1 MWAVKYVLC
10 ALSCVAFAA
19 AALEDCEVAPL
30 VRHATA
36 KIALNDDT
44 ITATYTCK
52 AGFDLRGAAELI
64 CNSETDKWQGE
75 PPSCVKA
82 SAVSERKKRVLAIP
96 EEPKV
101 PLPLAAILDLSCIE
115 AKVMAPEISHGL
127 VVKYERRRRGE
138 KIFLVAYFACNENY
152 EFEFLE
158 TSAMYCHDKQWVGE
172 LPTCIPQVEYTDG
185 DGGDGGD
192 LEGEDYDEYETITND
207 DDNDTDNLVEE
218 EPKVTESE
226 PPPPPPPPVEE
237 EVVES
242 VEEATQPTEPVKAP
256 VEELPVEVE
265 PQPEVLPG
273 SIDEPKP
280 EPEIVVRVDE
290 AERVETPIEP
300 EVKVEEVTEINV
312 VVEPTKDPYTPRF
325 LDEDCGEDRG
335 GCEHICKRLLYPDE
349 NEPVLKCSCR
359 EGYTLDPSD
368 YVSCLD
374 IDECQELNGGCSEIC
389 NNLPGSFQCACQKGY
404 QLDASTGKSCVDID
418 ECTNAELSSDC
429 QNGCENLPG
438 SYRCVVA
445 LVTQEEAAIETA
457 LSEPTEEDNEI
468 SVEEVSQPSP
478 KVQCN
483 PGFQLSPDGSE
494 CQDID
499 ECDIDDGEDEEHPKP
514 RFCQQKCQNTIGS
527 YRCHCHSGY
536 HLLEDKQSCALDGCQ
551 DLDNPKLNRT
561 RCAHECENLP
571 DGNYKCKCPQGYDL
585 AEDQHSC
592 VVAESACTTD
602 NGHDRCRPG
611 SCVPSE
617 DNSSFSCLCPPG
629 YTSEVFSCQDIDEC
643 AEESHLCSHSCLNTD
658 GGYQCLCPVGLTLVE
673 EFTCVAEDL
682 CEVNNNGCEQICL
695 TARGGACSCR
705 DGFRL
710 GADGKGCQD
719 VDECQVENG
728 GCQQVCRN
736 LPGSYGCECSPGYEL
751 LRLEGLRGYCFDID
765 ECAREMHKCHEDMLC
780 ENLNGSYTCLCPA
793 GYALG
798 LDNHIITST
807 SSSESSSTSSPN
819 DSSSSEPSP
828 CLDIDECSLANGNC
842 SHFCLNLPGRFQC
855 ACPLGYALAED
866 GRTCQDIDEC
876 LHGNGQCKQL
886 CLNQPGGFACACESG
901 FEITTDGFGC
911 LDIDECS
918 QEYGN
923 CSDICINLLG
933 THACACERGYELS
946 EDGRSCQDIDECAG
960 LLSGGCTHECINKKG
975 SFECGCPLGY
985 ILQED
990 NRSCRPALVGCPPGS
1005 QRTSTSDGCEPIKCG
1020 LGLLLGADGSCVDVD
1035 ECQLNNGGCS
1045 HRCENSQGSF
1055 KCACPAGYQLDSDL
1069 RTCQDVDECSLGKE
1083 NCLAGSCVNEPGG
1096 FRCECSS
1103 GKRLSIDGRTCLD
1116 VPQPPR
1122 ASPLPELPK
1131 ANPFPTFPELPKARP
1146 EERLPPALP
1155 VLPKPNPFPSFP
1167 ELGKAPK
1174 YPSAAPEAPRFPSI
1188 ESVNTRLPQ
1197 IPWVTQRQ
1205 PQPRDA
1211 CPRFQAPANGK
1222 ARCNKYRHKRTQFYN
1237 SRCRVTCNPGF
1248 TLQGSEIRSC
1258 GSAGVWEGQ
1267 ENKCVPLVQRRV
1279 QTQSI
1284 CPALKQARNGVISP
1298 ASCTQ
1303 GPSSFGAICHLRC
1316 NAGFVPTGPL
1326 LASCMAL
1333 QGWSFGSDLNCQP
1346 FGSSFFN
1353 NQLPWIRSQSLQNIP
1368 PVQQTATR
1376 ARPYI
1381 KCPENVVILLHRGEV
1396 KAHVTLQRPETNL
1409 DYRNVAVF
1417 PAWAKQLEAH
1427 LPAGIHKI
1435 GFRAQDPQTRQSAA
1449 CQTIITIK
1457 AAPTTESN
1465 LFTFSSAPVQSHSGF
1480 SRPAAFPTFS
1490 SRSSAPAPAPFP
1502 TFPTRST
1509 VRQPAPFP
1517 TFSRPAQFAR
1527 LSSLPE
1533 PSTPSSPASFPRLD
1547 SVQTSKNLIG
1557 VAPERSESFR
1567 VDLGSDTSNYCPP
1580 SIEVH
1585 LKENQNLRS
1594 VVWEEPR
1601 FEGKLLKI
1609 FKSHFPGALF
1619 RLGDH
1624 AIKYEATTTDGVTLS
1639 CSFHIHVKAAKP
1651 SPAPA
1656 QPEIA
1661 YPESESESLSLSSA
1675 PAQLREKPAASGS
1688 LFDGHESYV
1697 VCPDKE
1703 PVRVTAHQ
1711 SVNLPVGCTL
1721 KNVRPQSSPQ
1731 THLKRG
1737 TLTSLWHRYNANF

>member
-1 MWAVKYVLC
+1 MWAFKYVLC
-10 ALSCVAFAA
+10 ALTCVAFAA
-19 AALEDCEVAPL
+19 AAPEDCEVAPL

-36 KIALNDDT
+36 KMALNDDT
-44 ITATYTCK
+44 ITAIYNCK
-52 AGFDLRGAAELI
+52 AGFELRGAAELI
-64 CNSETDKWQGE
+64 CNAETDKWQGE
-75 PPSCVKA
+75 PPTCVK
-82 SAVSERKKRVLAIP
+82 VSERKKRVLAIP

-101 PLPLAAILDLSCIE
+101 PLPMAAILDMSCIE

-152 EFEFLE
+152 EFESLE
-158 TSAMYCHDKQWVGE
+158 NSAMYCHEKQWVGE
-172 LPTCIPQVEYTDG
+172 LPTCIPLVEYTDA
-185 DGGDGGD
+185 D
-192 LEGEDYDEYETITND
+192 LEDEDYDEYETITNGD
-207 DDNDTDNLVEE
+207 GNTEDFGEGET
-218 EPKVTESE
+218 KVTENE

-242 VEEATQPTEPVKAP
+242 VEELTLTAP
-256 VEELPVEVE
+256 VELPVVAE
-265 PQPEVLPG
+265 PQPEA
-273 SIDEPKP
+273 IDEPQP

-290 AERVETPIEP
+290 AEPAETPLEP
-300 EVKVEEVTEINV
+300 EVKVEELAVTEDSA
-312 VVEPTKDPYTPRF
+312 VVEPTKDPYAPRF

-335 GCEHICKRLLYPDE
+335 GCEHICSRLLYPDE

-374 IDECQELNGGCSEIC
+374 IDECQESNGGCSEIC
-389 NNLPGSFQCACQKGY
+389 NNLPGSFQCACQQGY
-404 QLDASTGKSCVDID
+404 QIDTSTGKTCVDID
-418 ECTNAELSSDC
+418 ECANAELSGDC

-438 SYRCVVA
+438 SYRCVVP
-445 LVTQEEAAIETA
+445 LVTQEEAATA
-457 LSEPTEEDNEI
+457 VSEPTEEDNEI
-468 SVEEVSQPSP
+468 PVEVEPSST
-478 KVQCN
+478 KVKCN

-499 ECDIDDGEDEEHPKP
+499 ECKIENGEEEPHL
-514 RFCQQKCQNTIGS
+514 CQQECHNTIGS
-527 YRCHCHSGY
+527 YRCGCHPGY
-536 HLLEDKQSCALDGCQ
+536 HLLEDQQSCALDGCE

-561 RCAHECENLP
+561 RCAHECEDLP
-571 DGNYKCKCPQGYDL
+571 DGQYKCKCPQGYDL
-585 AEDQHSC
+585 AEDRHSC
-592 VVAESACTTD
+592 VVAESPCTTEH
-602 NGHDRCRPG
+602 GHDSCRPG

-629 YTSEVFSCQDIDEC
+629 YTSELFSCQDIDEC
-643 AEESHLCSHSCLNTD
+643 AEESHLCSHSCFNTD

-710 GADGKGCQD
+710 GADGKSCQD
-719 VDECQVENG
+719 IDECLVENG

-736 LPGSYGCECSPGYEL
+736 LPG
-751 LRLEGLRGYCFDID
+751 
-765 ECAREMHKCHEDMLC
+765 
-780 ENLNGSYTCLCPA
+780 
-793 GYALG
+793 
-798 LDNHIITST
+798 
-807 SSSESSSTSSPN
+807 
-819 DSSSSEPSP
+819 
-828 CLDIDECSLANGNC
+828 
-842 SHFCLNLPGRFQC
+842 
-855 ACPLGYALAED
+855 
-866 GRTCQDIDEC
+866 
-876 LHGNGQCKQL
+876 
-886 CLNQPGGFACACESG
+886 
-901 FEITTDGFGC
+901 
-911 LDIDECS
+911 
-918 QEYGN
+918 
-923 CSDICINLLG
+923 

-946 EDGRSCQDIDECAG
+946 ADARSCQDIDECAG
-960 LLSGGCTHECINKKG
+960 LLSGGCTHECINKNG

-985 ILQED
+985 ILEED

-1005 QRTSTSDGCEPIKCG
+1005 QQTSDGCEPIKCG

-1055 KCACPAGYQLDSDL
+1055 QCACPAGYQLDGDL
-1069 RTCQDVDECSLGKE
+1069 RTCQDVDECSLDTE
-1083 NCLAGSCVNEPGG
+1083 SCVAGSCVNEPGG
-1096 FRCECSS
+1096 FRCECGL

-1122 ASPLPELPK
+1122 ASPIPELPK

-1146 EERLPPALP
+1146 DERLTPALP
-1155 VLPKPNPFPSFP
+1155 VLPKANPFPTFP
-1167 ELGKAPK
+1167 SLNKAPK
-1174 YPSAAPEAPRFPSI
+1174 YPSAAPEAPRLPSFV
-1188 ESVNTRLPQ
+1188 SVNTRLPQ
-1197 IPWVTQRQ
+1197 IPRIPWVSPSQ

-1211 CPRFQAPANGK
+1211 CPRFQAPVNGK

-1258 GSAGVWEGQ
+1258 GSAGIWEGQ

-1279 QTQSI
+1279 QI
-1284 CPALKQARNGVISP
+1284 CPALKPAANGFISP

-1303 GPSSFGAICHLRC
+1303 GPSRIGTICRLQC
-1316 NAGFVPTGPL
+1316 NSGFLPTGPM
-1326 LASCMAL
+1326 LANCMGL
-1333 QGWSFGSDLNCQP
+1333 QGWSFGSQLNCQP
-1346 FGSSFFN
+1346 FGMSFFNN
-1353 NQLPWIRSQSLQNIP
+1353 NQLPWIRSQSLQNVP
-1368 PVQQTATR
+1368 PVQQAAPR
-1376 ARPYI
+1376 AQPYI

-1396 KAHVTLQRPETNL
+1396 KAHVTLQRPQTNV
-1409 DYRNVAVF
+1409 DYRYVAVS

-1427 LPAGIHKI
+1427 LPAGVHKI
-1435 GFRAQDPQTRQSAA
+1435 AFRAQHPQTMQSAA

-1457 AAPTTESN
+1457 AAPTTQSN

-1480 SRPAAFPTFS
+1480 SRTAAFPTFS
-1490 SRSSAPAPAPFP
+1490 SRSSAPAPAPA
-1502 TFPTRST
+1502 
-1509 VRQPAPFP
+1509 PAPFP
-1517 TFSRPAQFAR
+1517 TFSRSSQFAR
-1527 LSSLPE
+1527 LSALPE
-1533 PSTPSSPASFPRLD
+1533 PSAPPAPVSYPKLE
-1547 SVQTSKNLIG
+1547 SEKLASA
-1557 VAPERSESFR
+1557 APERTESFR

-1619 RLGDH
+1619 RLGNH

-1651 SPAPA
+1651 APAPA
-1656 QPEIA
+1656 QPDIA
-1661 YPESESESLSLSSA
+1661 FPESESA
-1675 PAQLREKPAASGS
+1675 AAQLREKPASSSS
-1688 LFDGHESYV
+1688 LFDGHGSYV

-1721 KNVRPQSSPQ
+1721 KNVRPQTSPQ
-1731 THLKRG
+1731 TQVKRG
-1737 TLTSLWHRYNANF
+1737 TLTSLWHRYNTNF

>member
-1 MWAVKYVLC
+1 MWAFKYVLC
-10 ALSCVAFAA
+10 ALTCVAFAA
-19 AALEDCEVAPL
+19 AAPEDCEVAPL

-44 ITATYTCK
+44 ITAIYNCK
-52 AGFDLRGAAELI
+52 AGFDLRGSAELI
-64 CNSETDKWQGE
+64 CNAETDKWQGE
-75 PPSCVKA
+75 PPTCVKA

-101 PLPLAAILDLSCIE
+101 PLPMAAILDMSCIE

-152 EFEFLE
+152 EFESLE
-158 TSAMYCHDKQWVGE
+158 NSAMYCHEKQWVGE
-172 LPTCIPQVEYTDG
+172 LPTCIPLVEYTDA
-185 DGGDGGD
+185 D
-192 LEGEDYDEYETITND
+192 LEDEDYDEYETITNGD
-207 DDNDTDNLVEE
+207 ANTEDFGEGE
-218 EPKVTESE
+218 AKVTESE

-242 VEEATQPTEPVKAP
+242 VEELTLTADPVKEPP
-256 VEELPVEVE
+256 VELPVEAE
-265 PQPEVLPG
+265 PQPEA
-273 SIDEPKP
+273 IDEPQP

-290 AERVETPIEP
+290 AEPAETPLGP
-300 EVKVEEVTEINV
+300 EVKIAEVAVAEV
-312 VVEPTKDPYTPRF
+312 SAVVEPTKDPYAPRF

-335 GCEHICKRLLYPDE
+335 GCEHICSRLLYPDE

-374 IDECQELNGGCSEIC
+374 IDECQESNGGCSEIC
-389 NNLPGSFQCACQKGY
+389 NNLPGSFQCACQQGY
-404 QLDASTGKSCVDID
+404 QIDTSTGKTCVDID
-418 ECTNAELSSDC
+418 ECAKAELSADC

-438 SYRCVVA
+438 SYRCVVP
-445 LVTQEEAAIETA
+445 LVTQEEAATA
-457 LSEPTEEDNEI
+457 VSEPTEEDNEI
-468 SVEEVSQPSP
+468 PVEVEPSSP
-478 KVQCN
+478 KVKCN

-499 ECDIDDGEDEEHPKP
+499 ECKIENGEEEPHL
-514 RFCQQKCQNTIGS
+514 CQQECHNAIGS
-527 YRCHCHSGY
+527 YRCGCHSGY
-536 HLLEDKQSCALDGCQ
+536 HLLEDQQSCALDGCE

-561 RCAHECENLP
+561 RCAHECEDLP
-571 DGNYKCKCPQGYDL
+571 DGQYKCKCPQGYDL
-585 AEDQHSC
+585 AEDRHSC
-592 VVAESACTTD
+592 VVAESPCTTEH
-602 NGHDRCRPG
+602 GHDSCRPG

-643 AEESHLCSHSCLNTD
+643 AEESHLCSHSCFNTD

-710 GADGKGCQD
+710 GADGKSCQD

-736 LPGSYGCECSPGYEL
+736 VPGSYGCECSPGYEL
-751 LRLEGLRGYCFDID
+751 LRLEGMRGYCFDID
-765 ECAREMHKCHEDMLC
+765 ECARETHECRQEMLC

-798 LDNHIITST
+798 LDNHLIASE
-807 SSSESSSTSSPN
+807 SPESSSTSSPN
-819 DSSSSEPSP
+819 ESSPSSKSSEPSP
-828 CLDIDECSLANGNC
+828 CLDIDECSLGNGNC

-876 LHGNGQCKQL
+876 LHSNGQCTQL

-901 FEITTDGFGC
+901 FEITPDGFGC

-933 THACACERGYELS
+933 AHACACERGYELS
-946 EDGRSCQDIDECAG
+946 ADGKSCQDIDECVG
-960 LLSGGCTHECINKKG
+960 LLSGGCTHECINKNG

-985 ILQED
+985 ILEED

-1005 QRTSTSDGCEPIKCG
+1005 QQTSDGCEPIKCG

-1055 KCACPAGYQLDSDL
+1055 QCACPAGYQLDSDL
-1069 RTCQDVDECSLGKE
+1069 RTCQDVDECALDKE
-1083 NCLAGSCVNEPGG
+1083 SCVAGSCVNEPGG
-1096 FRCECSS
+1096 FRCECGL

-1116 VPQPPR
+1116 VSQPPK
-1122 ASPLPELPK
+1122 ASPIPELPK
-1131 ANPFPTFPELPKARP
+1131 AIPFPTFPELPKARP
-1146 EERLPPALP
+1146 DERLTPALP
-1155 VLPKPNPFPSFP
+1155 VSPKANPFPTFP
-1167 ELGKAPK
+1167 PLNKAPK
-1174 YPSAAPEAPRFPSI
+1174 YPSAAPEAPRLPSFV
-1188 ESVNTRLPQ
+1188 SVNTRLPQ
-1197 IPWVTQRQ
+1197 IPRTPWVSSSQ

-1211 CPRFQAPANGK
+1211 CPRFQAPVNGK

-1258 GSAGVWEGQ
+1258 GSAGIWEGQ

-1279 QTQSI
+1279 QI
-1284 CPALKQARNGVISP
+1284 CPALKPAANGFISP

-1303 GPSSFGAICHLRC
+1303 GPSRIGTICRLQC
-1316 NAGFVPTGPL
+1316 NSGFLPTGPM
-1326 LASCMAL
+1326 LANCMGL
-1333 QGWSFGSDLNCQP
+1333 QGWSFGSQLNCQP
-1346 FGSSFFN
+1346 FGMSLFNN
-1353 NQLPWIRSQSLQNIP
+1353 NQLPWIRSQSLQNVP
-1368 PVQQTATR
+1368 PVQQAAPR

-1396 KAHVTLQRPETNL
+1396 KAHVTLQRPQTNV
-1409 DYRNVAVF
+1409 DYRYVAVS

-1427 LPAGIHKI
+1427 LPAGVHKI
-1435 GFRAQDPQTRQSAA
+1435 AFRAQHPQTMQSAA
-1449 CQTIITIK
+1449 CQTIITVK
-1457 AAPTTESN
+1457 AAPTTQSN
-1465 LFTFSSAPVQSHSGF
+1465 LFTFSSAPLASHSGF
-1480 SRPAAFPTFS
+1480 SRTAAFPTFS
-1490 SRSSAPAPAPFP
+1490 SRSSAPAPAPA
-1502 TFPTRST
+1502 
-1509 VRQPAPFP
+1509 PAPFP
-1517 TFSRPAQFAR
+1517 TFSRSSQFAR
-1527 LSSLPE
+1527 LSALPE
-1533 PSTPSSPASFPRLD
+1533 PSTPSAPVSYAKL
-1547 SVQTSKNLIG
+1547 TSENA
-1557 VAPERSESFR
+1557 APERTESFR
-1567 VDLGSDTSNYCPP
+1567 VTLGSDTSNYCPP

-1639 CSFHIHVKAAKP
+1639 CRFHIHVKAAKP
-1651 SPAPA
+1651 APAPA

-1661 YPESESESLSLSSA
+1661 FPESESA
-1675 PAQLREKPAASGS
+1675 PAQLREKPASSSS

-1721 KNVRPQSSPQ
+1721 KNVRPQTSPQ
-1731 THLKRG
+1731 TQVKRG
-1737 TLTSLWHRYNANF
+1737 TLTSLWHRFNTNF

>member
-1 MWAVKYVLC
+1 MWAFKYVLC
-10 ALSCVAFAA
+10 ALTCVAFAA
-19 AALEDCEVAPL
+19 AAPEDCEVAPL

-36 KIALNDDT
+36 KMALNDDT
-44 ITATYTCK
+44 ITAIYNCK
-52 AGFDLRGAAELI
+52 AGFELRGAAELI
-64 CNSETDKWQGE
+64 CNAETDKWQGE
-75 PPSCVKA
+75 PPTCVKA

-101 PLPLAAILDLSCIE
+101 PLPMAAILDMSCIE

-152 EFEFLE
+152 EFESLE
-158 TSAMYCHDKQWVGE
+158 NSAMYCHEKQWVGE
-172 LPTCIPQVEYTDG
+172 LPTCIPLVEYTDA
-185 DGGDGGD
+185 D
-192 LEGEDYDEYETITND
+192 LEDEDYDEYETITNGD
-207 DDNDTDNLVEE
+207 GNTEDFGEGET
-218 EPKVTESE
+218 KVTENE

-242 VEEATQPTEPVKAP
+242 VEELTLTAP
-256 VEELPVEVE
+256 VELPVVAE
-265 PQPEVLPG
+265 PQPEA
-273 SIDEPKP
+273 IDEPQP

-290 AERVETPIEP
+290 AEPAETPLEP
-300 EVKVEEVTEINV
+300 EVKVEELAVTEDSA
-312 VVEPTKDPYTPRF
+312 VVEPTKDPYAPRF

-335 GCEHICKRLLYPDE
+335 GCEHICSRLLYPDE

-374 IDECQELNGGCSEIC
+374 IDECQESNGGCSEIC
-389 NNLPGSFQCACQKGY
+389 NNLPGSFQCACQQGY
-404 QLDASTGKSCVDID
+404 QIDTSTGKTCVDID
-418 ECTNAELSSDC
+418 ECANAELSGDC

-438 SYRCVVA
+438 SYRCVVP
-445 LVTQEEAAIETA
+445 LVTQEEAATA
-457 LSEPTEEDNEI
+457 VSEPTEEDNEI
-468 SVEEVSQPSP
+468 PVEVEPSST
-478 KVQCN
+478 KVKCN

-499 ECDIDDGEDEEHPKP
+499 ECKIENGEEEPHL
-514 RFCQQKCQNTIGS
+514 CQQECHNTIGS
-527 YRCHCHSGY
+527 YRCGCHPGY
-536 HLLEDKQSCALDGCQ
+536 HLLEDQQSCALDGCE

-561 RCAHECENLP
+561 RCAHECEDLP
-571 DGNYKCKCPQGYDL
+571 DGQYKCKCPQGYDL
-585 AEDQHSC
+585 AEDRHSC
-592 VVAESACTTD
+592 VVAESPCTTEH
-602 NGHDRCRPG
+602 GHDSCRPG

-629 YTSEVFSCQDIDEC
+629 YTSELFSCQDIDEC
-643 AEESHLCSHSCLNTD
+643 AEESHLCSHSCFNTD

-710 GADGKGCQD
+710 GADGKSCQD
-719 VDECQVENG
+719 IDECLVENG

-736 LPGSYGCECSPGYEL
+736 LPG
-751 LRLEGLRGYCFDID
+751 
-765 ECAREMHKCHEDMLC
+765 
-780 ENLNGSYTCLCPA
+780 
-793 GYALG
+793 
-798 LDNHIITST
+798 
-807 SSSESSSTSSPN
+807 
-819 DSSSSEPSP
+819 
-828 CLDIDECSLANGNC
+828 
-842 SHFCLNLPGRFQC
+842 
-855 ACPLGYALAED
+855 
-866 GRTCQDIDEC
+866 
-876 LHGNGQCKQL
+876 
-886 CLNQPGGFACACESG
+886 
-901 FEITTDGFGC
+901 
-911 LDIDECS
+911 
-918 QEYGN
+918 
-923 CSDICINLLG
+923 

-946 EDGRSCQDIDECAG
+946 ADARSCQDIDECAG
-960 LLSGGCTHECINKKG
+960 LLSGGCTHECINKNG

-985 ILQED
+985 ILEED

-1005 QRTSTSDGCEPIKCG
+1005 QQTSDGCEPIKCG

-1055 KCACPAGYQLDSDL
+1055 QCACPAGYQLDGDL
-1069 RTCQDVDECSLGKE
+1069 RTCQDVDECSLDTE
-1083 NCLAGSCVNEPGG
+1083 SCVAGSCVNEPGG
-1096 FRCECSS
+1096 FRCECGL

-1122 ASPLPELPK
+1122 ASPIPELPK

-1146 EERLPPALP
+1146 DERLTPALP
-1155 VLPKPNPFPSFP
+1155 VLPKANPFPTFP
-1167 ELGKAPK
+1167 SLNKAPK
-1174 YPSAAPEAPRFPSI
+1174 YPSAAPEAPRLPSFV
-1188 ESVNTRLPQ
+1188 SVNTRLPQ
-1197 IPWVTQRQ
+1197 IPRIPWVSPSQ

-1211 CPRFQAPANGK
+1211 CPRFQAPVNGK

-1258 GSAGVWEGQ
+1258 GSAGIWEGQ

-1279 QTQSI
+1279 QI
-1284 CPALKQARNGVISP
+1284 CPALKPAANGFISP

-1303 GPSSFGAICHLRC
+1303 GPSRIGTICRLQC
-1316 NAGFVPTGPL
+1316 NSGFLPTGPM
-1326 LASCMAL
+1326 LANCMGL
-1333 QGWSFGSDLNCQP
+1333 QGWSFGSQLNCQP
-1346 FGSSFFN
+1346 FGMSFFNN
-1353 NQLPWIRSQSLQNIP
+1353 NQLPWIRSQSLQNVP
-1368 PVQQTATR
+1368 PVQQAAPR
-1376 ARPYI
+1376 AQPYI

-1396 KAHVTLQRPETNL
+1396 KAHVTLQRPQTNV
-1409 DYRNVAVF
+1409 DYRYVAVS

-1427 LPAGIHKI
+1427 LPAGVHKI
-1435 GFRAQDPQTRQSAA
+1435 AFRAQHPQTMQSAA

-1457 AAPTTESN
+1457 AAPTTQSN

-1480 SRPAAFPTFS
+1480 SRTAAFPTFS
-1490 SRSSAPAPAPFP
+1490 SRSSAPAPAPA
-1502 TFPTRST
+1502 
-1509 VRQPAPFP
+1509 PAPFP
-1517 TFSRPAQFAR
+1517 TFSRSSQFAR
-1527 LSSLPE
+1527 LSALPE
-1533 PSTPSSPASFPRLD
+1533 PSAPPAPVSYPKLE
-1547 SVQTSKNLIG
+1547 SEKLASA
-1557 VAPERSESFR
+1557 APERTESFR

-1619 RLGDH
+1619 RLGNH

-1651 SPAPA
+1651 APAPA
-1656 QPEIA
+1656 QPDIA
-1661 YPESESESLSLSSA
+1661 FPESESA
-1675 PAQLREKPAASGS
+1675 AAQLREKPASSSS
-1688 LFDGHESYV
+1688 LFDGHGSYV

-1721 KNVRPQSSPQ
+1721 KNVRPQTSPQ
-1731 THLKRG
+1731 TQVKRG
-1737 TLTSLWHRYNANF
+1737 TLTSLWHRYNTNF